1 MQMANKKMPVDQ
13 IFESTGW
20 FKGLEGKWR
29 YEIPDS
35 KAKFTQSF
43 ASKGEQLIDENADI
57 LTLPLNKVIDHP
69 SLFSAYPELKNVDV
83 QVDNSLKSLGAYLH
97 NPSTGKSTIALN
109 MNKIIGS
116 VDSGGSHPLEIL
128 LHEIQHAV
136 QKQEGFD
143 ILVGYIAQLK
153 EQKEMSNLLMKQIE
167 IILSRTSHANTIL
180 DNTNNLINTLNQT
193 MLNKNISHLH
203 DVLVDQHHV
212 SSKSNIMQSQ
222 IQTNNDYLS
231 QSQKEDNDNNRHNS
245 TVEYIL
251 KKIENNSLS
260 TREIQK
266 IIGRSREHTSRLMKK
281 LYDNR
286 FVERN
291 INSKPFKYTITDE
304 GRKLLI
310 KHSASKNYHHVD
322 VQKNIENLSDEMSA
336 MTK

>member
-1 MQMANKKMPVDQ
+1 MN
-13 IFESTGW
+13 
-20 FKGLEGKWR
+20 
-29 YEIPDS
+29 
-35 KAKFTQSF
+35 
-43 ASKGEQLIDENADI
+43 ID
-57 LTLPLNKVIDHP
+57 
-69 SLFSAYPELKNVDV
+69 
-83 QVDNSLKSLGAYLH
+83 
-97 NPSTGKSTIALN
+97 
-109 MNKIIGS
+109 IIS
-116 VDSGGSHPLEIL
+116 PFL
-128 LHEIQHAV
+128 
-136 QKQEGFD
+136 FD
-143 ILVGYIAQLK
+143 IIIPFSLSLIITFVIIKNYKKKRNKEIIKHNLDIRMLQLEEQLK

-167 IILSRTSHANTIL
+167 IILSRTSHVNTIL

-193 MLNKNISHLH
+193 ILNKNISHLH

>member
-1 MQMANKKMPVDQ
+1 MNIDIISPFLFDIIIPFSLSLIITFVIIKNYNKKRNKEIIKHNLDIRILQ
-13 IFESTGW
+13 IE
-20 FKGLEGKWR
+20 E
-29 YEIPDS
+29 
-35 KAKFTQSF
+35 
-43 ASKGEQLIDENADI
+43 
-57 LTLPLNKVIDHP
+57 
-69 SLFSAYPELKNVDV
+69 
-83 QVDNSLKSLGAYLH
+83 
-97 NPSTGKSTIALN
+97 
-109 MNKIIGS
+109 
-116 VDSGGSHPLEIL
+116 
-128 LHEIQHAV
+128 
-136 QKQEGFD
+136 
-143 ILVGYIAQLK
+143 QLK

-167 IILSRTSHANTIL
+167 IILSRTSHVNTIL

-193 MLNKNISHLH
+193 ILNKNISHLH

>member
-1 MQMANKKMPVDQ
+1 VNIDIISPFLFDIIIPFSLSLIITFVIIKNYNKKRNKEIIKHNLDIRILQ
-13 IFESTGW
+13 IE
-20 FKGLEGKWR
+20 E
-29 YEIPDS
+29 
-35 KAKFTQSF
+35 
-43 ASKGEQLIDENADI
+43 
-57 LTLPLNKVIDHP
+57 
-69 SLFSAYPELKNVDV
+69 
-83 QVDNSLKSLGAYLH
+83 
-97 NPSTGKSTIALN
+97 
-109 MNKIIGS
+109 
-116 VDSGGSHPLEIL
+116 
-128 LHEIQHAV
+128 
-136 QKQEGFD
+136 
-143 ILVGYIAQLK
+143 QLK

-167 IILSRTSHANTIL
+167 IILSRTSHVNTIL

-193 MLNKNISHLH
+193 ILNKNISHLH

>member
-1 MQMANKKMPVDQ
+1 MNIDIISPFLFDIIIPFSLSLIITFAIIKNYNKKRNKEIIKHNLDIRILQ
-13 IFESTGW
+13 
-20 FKGLEGKWR
+20 LE
-29 YEIPDS
+29 
-35 KAKFTQSF
+35 
-43 ASKGEQLIDENADI
+43 
-57 LTLPLNKVIDHP
+57 V
-69 SLFSAYPELKNVDV
+69 
-83 QVDNSLKSLGAYLH
+83 
-97 NPSTGKSTIALN
+97 
-109 MNKIIGS
+109 
-116 VDSGGSHPLEIL
+116 
-128 LHEIQHAV
+128 
-136 QKQEGFD
+136 
-143 ILVGYIAQLK
+143 QLK

-167 IILSRTSHANTIL
+167 IILSRTSHVNTIL

-193 MLNKNISHLH
+193 ILNKNISHLH

-231 QSQKEDNDNNRHNS
+231 QSQKEDYDNNRHNS

-336 MTK
+336 MTE

>member
-1 MQMANKKMPVDQ
+1 MNIDIISPFLFDIIIPFSLSLIITFAIIKNYNKKRNKEIIKHNLDIRMLQ
-13 IFESTGW
+13 
-20 FKGLEGKWR
+20 LE
-29 YEIPDS
+29 E
-35 KAKFTQSF
+35 
-43 ASKGEQLIDENADI
+43 
-57 LTLPLNKVIDHP
+57 
-69 SLFSAYPELKNVDV
+69 
-83 QVDNSLKSLGAYLH
+83 
-97 NPSTGKSTIALN
+97 
-109 MNKIIGS
+109 
-116 VDSGGSHPLEIL
+116 
-128 LHEIQHAV
+128 
-136 QKQEGFD
+136 
-143 ILVGYIAQLK
+143 QLK

>member
-1 MQMANKKMPVDQ
+1 VNIDIISPFLFDIIIPFSLSLIITFAIIKNYNKKRNKEIIKHNLDIRMLQ
-13 IFESTGW
+13 
-20 FKGLEGKWR
+20 LE
-29 YEIPDS
+29 E
-35 KAKFTQSF
+35 
-43 ASKGEQLIDENADI
+43 
-57 LTLPLNKVIDHP
+57 
-69 SLFSAYPELKNVDV
+69 
-83 QVDNSLKSLGAYLH
+83 
-97 NPSTGKSTIALN
+97 
-109 MNKIIGS
+109 
-116 VDSGGSHPLEIL
+116 
-128 LHEIQHAV
+128 
-136 QKQEGFD
+136 
-143 ILVGYIAQLK
+143 QLK

-167 IILSRTSHANTIL
+167 IILSRTSHVNTIL

-193 MLNKNISHLH
+193 ILNKNISHLH

>member
-1 MQMANKKMPVDQ
+1 LSLIITFAIIKNYNKKRNKEIIKHNLDIRMLQ
-13 IFESTGW
+13 
-20 FKGLEGKWR
+20 LE
-29 YEIPDS
+29 E
-35 KAKFTQSF
+35 
-43 ASKGEQLIDENADI
+43 
-57 LTLPLNKVIDHP
+57 
-69 SLFSAYPELKNVDV
+69 
-83 QVDNSLKSLGAYLH
+83 
-97 NPSTGKSTIALN
+97 
-109 MNKIIGS
+109 
-116 VDSGGSHPLEIL
+116 
-128 LHEIQHAV
+128 
-136 QKQEGFD
+136 
-143 ILVGYIAQLK
+143 QLK

-167 IILSRTSHANTIL
+167 IILSRTSHVNTIL

-193 MLNKNISHLH
+193 ILNKNISHLH

>member
-1 MQMANKKMPVDQ
+1 MNIDIISPFLFDIIIPFSLSLIITFAIIKNYNKKRNKEIIKHNLDIRMLQ
-13 IFESTGW
+13 
-20 FKGLEGKWR
+20 LE
-29 YEIPDS
+29 E
-35 KAKFTQSF
+35 
-43 ASKGEQLIDENADI
+43 
-57 LTLPLNKVIDHP
+57 
-69 SLFSAYPELKNVDV
+69 
-83 QVDNSLKSLGAYLH
+83 
-97 NPSTGKSTIALN
+97 
-109 MNKIIGS
+109 
-116 VDSGGSHPLEIL
+116 
-128 LHEIQHAV
+128 
-136 QKQEGFD
+136 
-143 ILVGYIAQLK
+143 QLK

-193 MLNKNISHLH
+193 ILNKNISHLH

>member
-1 MQMANKKMPVDQ
+1 MNIDIISPFLFDIIIPFSLSLIITFAIIKNYNKKRNKEIIKHNLDIRMLQ
-13 IFESTGW
+13 
-20 FKGLEGKWR
+20 LE
-29 YEIPDS
+29 E
-35 KAKFTQSF
+35 
-43 ASKGEQLIDENADI
+43 
-57 LTLPLNKVIDHP
+57 
-69 SLFSAYPELKNVDV
+69 
-83 QVDNSLKSLGAYLH
+83 
-97 NPSTGKSTIALN
+97 
-109 MNKIIGS
+109 
-116 VDSGGSHPLEIL
+116 
-128 LHEIQHAV
+128 
-136 QKQEGFD
+136 
-143 ILVGYIAQLK
+143 QLK

-167 IILSRTSHANTIL
+167 IILSRTSHVNTIL

-193 MLNKNISHLH
+193 ILNKNISHLH

>member
-1 MQMANKKMPVDQ
+1 MNIDIISPFLFDIIIPFSLSLIITFAIIKNYNKKRNKEIIKHNLDIRILQ
-13 IFESTGW
+13 
-20 FKGLEGKWR
+20 LE
-29 YEIPDS
+29 E
-35 KAKFTQSF
+35 
-43 ASKGEQLIDENADI
+43 
-57 LTLPLNKVIDHP
+57 
-69 SLFSAYPELKNVDV
+69 
-83 QVDNSLKSLGAYLH
+83 
-97 NPSTGKSTIALN
+97 
-109 MNKIIGS
+109 
-116 VDSGGSHPLEIL
+116 
-128 LHEIQHAV
+128 
-136 QKQEGFD
+136 
-143 ILVGYIAQLK
+143 QLK

-167 IILSRTSHANTIL
+167 IILSRTSHVNTIL

-193 MLNKNISHLH
+193 ILNKNISHLH

-231 QSQKEDNDNNRHNS
+231 QSQKEDYDNNRHNRP
-245 TVEYIL
+245 VEYIL

>member
-1 MQMANKKMPVDQ
+1 MNIDIISPFLFDIIIPFSLSLIITFVIIKNYNKKRNKEIIKHNLDIRMLQ
-13 IFESTGW
+13 
-20 FKGLEGKWR
+20 LE
-29 YEIPDS
+29 E
-35 KAKFTQSF
+35 
-43 ASKGEQLIDENADI
+43 
-57 LTLPLNKVIDHP
+57 
-69 SLFSAYPELKNVDV
+69 
-83 QVDNSLKSLGAYLH
+83 
-97 NPSTGKSTIALN
+97 
-109 MNKIIGS
+109 
-116 VDSGGSHPLEIL
+116 
-128 LHEIQHAV
+128 
-136 QKQEGFD
+136 
-143 ILVGYIAQLK
+143 QLK

-167 IILSRTSHANTIL
+167 IILSRTSHVNTIL

-193 MLNKNISHLH
+193 ILNKNISHLH

>member
-1 MQMANKKMPVDQ
+1 MNIDIISPFLFDIIIPFSLSLIITFVIIKNYNKKRNKEIIKHNLDIRMLQ
-13 IFESTGW
+13 
-20 FKGLEGKWR
+20 LE
-29 YEIPDS
+29 E
-35 KAKFTQSF
+35 
-43 ASKGEQLIDENADI
+43 
-57 LTLPLNKVIDHP
+57 
-69 SLFSAYPELKNVDV
+69 
-83 QVDNSLKSLGAYLH
+83 
-97 NPSTGKSTIALN
+97 
-109 MNKIIGS
+109 
-116 VDSGGSHPLEIL
+116 
-128 LHEIQHAV
+128 
-136 QKQEGFD
+136 
-143 ILVGYIAQLK
+143 QLK

-193 MLNKNISHLH
+193 ILNKNISHLH
-203 DVLVDQHHV
+203 DVLVVEHHV